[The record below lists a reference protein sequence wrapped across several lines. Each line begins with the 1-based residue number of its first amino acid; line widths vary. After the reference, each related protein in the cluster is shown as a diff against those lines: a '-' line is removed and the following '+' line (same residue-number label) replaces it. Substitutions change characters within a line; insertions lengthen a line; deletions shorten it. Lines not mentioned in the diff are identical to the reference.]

1 MQKPVI
7 VASVLGADYANLAAE
22 LAALE
27 SAGVDAVQWDVM
39 DGRFV
44 PPITF
49 GADVIAGCRSASS
62 LPFEAHLMIQDPEE
76 SVGSY
81 IDAGCDLIIVHAEST
96 THLHRTLSLIREL
109 GGRPAVALNPA
120 TPFEEIRHVMDLVDM
135 VLVMTVNPGYGGQG
149 FIESQMEKVRE
160 VRRFIDARDLDCII
174 EVDGGIKAGTI
185 GAAREAG
192 AEAFISGSGILS
204 HPDGYGAAVV
214 ELKAA
219 VDS

>member
-1 MQKPVI
+1 MQTPII
-7 VASVLGADYANLAAE
+7 VASVLGADYANLATE

-27 SAGVDAVQWDVM
+27 AAGVDAVQWDVM

-62 LPFEAHLMIQDPEE
+62 LPFEAHLMIQDPEN

-81 IDAGCDLIIVHAEST
+81 IDAGCELIIVHAEST
-96 THLHRTLSLIREL
+96 KHLHRTLGLIRDL

-120 TPFEEIRHVMDLVDM
+120 TPFEGVRHVMDLVDM
-135 VLVMTVNPGYGGQG
+135 VLVMTVNPGYGGQS
-149 FIESQMEKVRE
+149 FIETQMEKVRE
-160 VRRFIDARDLDCII
+160 VRRHIDARDLDCII
-174 EVDGGIKAGTI
+174 EVDGGIKAGNI
-185 GAAREAG
+185 AVPREAG

-204 HPDGYGAAVV
+204 HPKGYAAAVT

-219 VDS
+219 VGS

>member
-204 HPDGYGAAVV
+204 HPDGYAAAVV